1 MSNLGFKLKKLRKYK
16 GLNQDEL
23 AQMLGVGKTTVSNYE
38 TGYTMPPGMNLL
50 QLANFYGVSM
60 DDLLDDTVTI
70 EDMLG
75 GANVPK
81 PDGKTLGEPT
91 AVFTE
96 KTVPVYQNMTTPL
109 VPIHKFTFSTSFVGE
124 GDIFGLIVSG
134 DRMDRASLTDGSI
147 ALIRSQDFADDGDII
162 AASLEDNPTFFC
174 RYFRHGELIV
184 LEAES
189 SNPVYRSVVVNQRE
203 QTFKIH
209 GRVIKSLQSI
219 F

>member
-38 TGYTMPPGMNLL
+38 TGYTTPPGMNLL
-50 QLANFYGVSM
+50 QLANFYGVSI
-60 DDLLDDTVTI
+60 DDLLNDKVTI
-70 EDMLG
+70 EDILG
-75 GANVPK
+75 KEKVPK
-81 PDGKTLGEPT
+81 PDGTKIDEPD

-96 KTVPVYQNMTTPL
+96 KTVPVYQNMATPP
-109 VPIHKFTFSTSFVGE
+109 VPVHKFCFSTSFVGE

-147 ALIRSQDFADDGDII
+147 ALIRKQEFADDGDII
-162 AASLEDNPTFFC
+162 AVSLEDNPAFFC
-174 RYFRHGELIV
+174 RYFRHGELVV
-184 LEAES
+184 LESES
-189 SNPVYRSVVVNQRE
+189 SNPVYRPIVVNPRE
-203 QTFKIH
+203 QSFKIL
-209 GRVIKSLQSI
+209 GRVIKSLHSI